1 MTSHLRYSRVRIAA
15 ILLFLLALAAPVHAQ
30 APQPGFARE
39 GGFAGVSFLPEF
51 KFDGVTFDGVSAY
64 QLEGSEEIIILPR
77 LDTQPLVR
85 GILGFRARNA
95 SLEISYDR
103 TKHDGTFE
111 DFGTD
116 VTIQAV
122 NVDGR
127 YFFLPTSRIQPHVL
141 VGGSF
146 PWVRVKEGSFLD
158 GEAGDAR
165 YRGYGLNT
173 EAGVTI
179 YPHPRFGISG
189 GYSFRWMWFDRATG
203 VSDTFG
209 ELRPRF
215 REEMRSVIITAIL
228 VI

>member
-1 MTSHLRYSRVRIAA
+1 MTSHLSSSAVRVIAV
-15 ILLFLLALAAPVHAQ
+15 LLFLMALAAPVHAQ
-30 APQPGFARE
+30 SQQPGFARE

-64 QLEGSEEIIILPR
+64 QLEGSEEIIILPL
-77 LDTQPLVR
+77 LDKQPLIR
-85 GILGFRARNA
+85 GILGYRARNV

-103 TKHDGTFE
+103 TKHDGVFE
-111 DFGTD
+111 DFATD
-116 VTIQAV
+116 VTIQAI
-122 NVDGR
+122 NIDGR
-127 YFFLPTSRIQPHVL
+127 YFFLPNSRVQPHVL

-146 PWVRVKEGSFLD
+146 PWTRVKEGSFLD

-179 YPHPRFGISG
+179 YPHPRFGLSG
-189 GYSFRWMWFDRATG
+189 GYSFRLMWFDRATG

-215 REEMRSVIITAIL
+215 REETRSIIITAIFVL
-228 VI
+228 